1 MAGTEYDATVDY
13 RRLYYEQLDRNAALE
28 STISKMRRGESESE
42 TRPLSLS
49 NPAYE
54 MLTSYQYRV
63 KSLTFQL
70 DAFRSGQKYLDM
82 KEDAAKLL
90 AVQGREIQR
99 LKSEIANARAETV
112 TVRNN
117 WFKVFD
123 DIDKAYA
130 KILSKKNTEIRNLE
144 QENLEL
150 HKRIDEEAEKR
161 KSLLCEL
168 YQVKTELE
176 DEREKNRKLMA
187 QLRRDYE
194 NSSKSSS
201 MDPNHKKI
209 VNNREKSD
217 RRPGGQPRHEHHPR
231 QRHTPTNIVEI
242 PAPDEYMDNSEYVP
256 TGKIVTK
263 QLVDIRFEVI
273 TTEFTTPEFRNV
285 RTGERVHAE
294 FPGGIELDVNYSGNV
309 KALAFILNNYC
320 NVSIDKVS
328 ELLSELTGG
337 EINMSKGMINGLSKE
352 FSAKTEDDRKKMF
365 ADLQMA
371 PMMNVD
377 FTGVRVN
384 GVNMNVLVC
393 ANLINALFFAREH
406 KGLEGIKGS
415 PIEDYQNTLGHD
427 HDKTFYNYG
436 SQHQECLEHIL
447 RYLKGSIE
455 NEPGLTWNVRMRKL
469 VQEMIH
475 FWNGLDPEDNRAPDE
490 IDPGA
495 VADFERQYD
504 EILEKAKEEY
514 EYEPPSRYYKDGYN
528 LFFRMFEY
536 RDAHLLF
543 LHDKYVPPTN
553 NLSERL
559 LRIVKRKMHQVMAF
573 RSYGGLH
580 YFCTALGTVMKMKT
594 QAQNLFEGVS
604 GVFAMPVP
612 AR

>member
-1 MAGTEYDATVDY
+1 MTGTEYDATVDY
-13 RRLYYEQLDRNAALE
+13 RRLYNEQLDRNAALE
-28 STISKMRRGESESE
+28 AEVSKLRRGKNE
-42 TRPLSLS
+42 TSNWPLSLS

-54 MLTSYQYRV
+54 MLASYQYRV

-70 DAFRSGQKYLDM
+70 NAFRTGQKYLDM
-82 KEDAAKLL
+82 KEDAVKLL
-90 AVQGREIQR
+90 AAQGREIQR
-99 LKSEIANARAETV
+99 LQSELADAHAETV

-117 WFKVFD
+117 WTQVFD

-130 KILSKKNTEIRNLE
+130 KILSKKNTEIRNLAK
-144 QENLEL
+144 ENLEL
-150 HKRIDEEAEKR
+150 HKRLDEEIQRR
-161 KSLLCEL
+161 KSVLSEL

-176 DEREKNRKLMA
+176 DEKGKNQKLMA

-194 NSSKSSS
+194 NSSKPSS
-201 MDPNHKKI
+201 MNPNHKKI

-217 RRPGGQPRHEHHPR
+217 RRPGGQPGHEHHPR
-231 QRHTPTNIVEI
+231 KRHEPTIKVEI
-242 PAPDEYMDNSEYVP
+242 PAPDEYANSADYVE
-256 TGKIVTK
+256 TGKMITK

-273 TTEFTTPEFRNV
+273 TTEFTTREFRNV

-309 KALAFILNNYC
+309 KAFAFLLNNHC

-352 FSAKTEDDRKKMF
+352 FSAKTEADRKKMF
-365 ADLQMA
+365 ADLQLA

-384 GVNMNVLVC
+384 GINMSVLVC
-393 ANLINALFFAREH
+393 ANLIDALFFAREH
-406 KGLEGIKGS
+406 KGHEGVKGS
-415 PIEDYQNTLGHD
+415 PAEDYQGALGHD

-436 SQHQECLEHIL
+436 SLHQECMEHIL
-447 RYLKGSIE
+447 RYLKNSIE

-475 FWNGLDPEDNRAPDE
+475 FWNGMDPEDDRNPDE
-490 IDPGA
+490 IDPDK
-495 VADFERQYD
+495 VAELERQYD
-504 EILEKAKEEY
+504 EILGQAKKEY
-514 EYEPPSRYYKDGYN
+514 DYEPPTKFYKDGFN
-528 LFFRMFEY
+528 LFSRMLEY
-536 RDAHLLF
+536 RDSHLLF
-543 LHDKYVPPTN
+543 LHNKYVSPTN

-559 LRIVKRKMHQVMAF
+559 LRLIKRKLHQVMTF
-573 RSYGGLH
+573 RSFEGLH
-580 YFCTALGTVMKMKT
+580 YFCTALGSVLKMKT
-594 QAQNLFEGVS
+594 EEKNLFEGVA
-604 GVFAMPVP
+604 GVFAMPVS